1 MAPKDESIPTGRVAR
16 TAKVG
21 TVIGTQ
27 GARYAGTRAANVVRS
42 KERATEALDQR
53 HLDAAERMVD
63 TLGTMKGAAMKIGQL
78 ASFIDTEFLPPEYR
92 EALYEEHVARR
103 VLCFEVRLADGDGRC
118 IGEAYLADLTWPRAS
133 GELCVAIFS
142 PDDRRQG
149 YGTEAATLVCAY
161 AFDGLG
167 LNRISL
173 RFPVE
178 NVAATQATERAGPD
192 LRARKVGVERE
203 AEWVFGRHGD
213 VAVWEVLRS
222 DFPPHPATAELRTP
236 PGEFAG

>member
-1 MAPKDESIPTGRVAR
+1 AADRTGRPGSGRLWVALSAPTGRGRAYATVA
-16 TAKVG
+16 G
-21 TVIGTQ
+21 
-27 GARYAGTRAANVVRS
+27 S
-42 KERATEALDQR
+42 
-53 HLDAAERMVD
+53 
-63 TLGTMKGAAMKIGQL
+63 
-78 ASFIDTEFLPPEYR
+78 
-92 EALYEEHVARR
+92 
-103 VLCFEVRLADGDGRC
+103 
-118 IGEAYLADLTWPRAS
+118 
-133 GELCVAIFS
+133 
-142 PDDRRQG
+142 
-149 YGTEAATLVCAY
+149 LVCAY

-173 RFPVE
+173 RLPVE
-178 NVAATQATERAGPD
+178 SVAATQATGRAGPD

>member
-1 MAPKDESIPTGRVAR
+1 MEGRASIVAGESVVLNAPRRDEFVAR
-16 TAKVG
+16 WSLFNDPMLAMMLGSPVLAHG
-21 TVIGTQ
+21 VH
-27 GARYAGTRAANVVRS
+27 TR
-42 KERATEALDQR
+42 
-53 HLDAAERMVD
+53 
-63 TLGTMKGAAMKIGQL
+63 TM
-78 ASFIDTEFLPPEYR
+78 PPVSAEYR

-118 IGEAYLADLTWPRAS
+118 VGEAYLADLTWPRAS

-142 PDDRRQG
+142 PDDRRHG

-178 NVAATQATERAGPD
+178 NGAATQATERGGPG
-192 LRARKVGVERE
+192 LGARKVGVERE

-213 VAVWEVLRS
+213 VAVWEVLHS
-222 DFPPHPATAELRTP
+222 DFPAHPATAELRTP

>member
-1 MAPKDESIPTGRVAR
+1 MEGRASIVAGESVVLNAPRRDEFVAR
-16 TAKVG
+16 WSLFNDPMLAMMLGSPVLAHG
-21 TVIGTQ
+21 VH
-27 GARYAGTRAANVVRS
+27 TR
-42 KERATEALDQR
+42 
-53 HLDAAERMVD
+53 
-63 TLGTMKGAAMKIGQL
+63 TM
-78 ASFIDTEFLPPEYR
+78 PPVSAEYR

-118 IGEAYLADLTWPRAS
+118 VGEAYLADLTWPRAS

-222 DFPPHPATAELRTP
+222 DFPAHPATAELRTP

>member
-1 MAPKDESIPTGRVAR
+1 M
-16 TAKVG
+16 
-21 TVIGTQ
+21 
-27 GARYAGTRAANVVRS
+27 
-42 KERATEALDQR
+42 
-53 HLDAAERMVD
+53 
-63 TLGTMKGAAMKIGQL
+63 
-78 ASFIDTEFLPPEYR
+78 
-92 EALYEEHVARR
+92 ARR

-222 DFPPHPATAELRTP
+222 DFPAHPATAELRTP

>member
-1 MAPKDESIPTGRVAR
+1 MEGRASIVAGESVELNAPRRDEFVAR
-16 TAKVG
+16 WSLFNDPMLAMMLGSPVLAHG
-21 TVIGTQ
+21 VH
-27 GARYAGTRAANVVRS
+27 TR
-42 KERATEALDQR
+42 
-53 HLDAAERMVD
+53 
-63 TLGTMKGAAMKIGQL
+63 TM
-78 ASFIDTEFLPPEYR
+78 PPVSAEYR

-118 IGEAYLADLTWPRAS
+118 VGEAYLADLTWPRAS

-178 NVAATQATERAGPD
+178 NVAATQATERGGPS
-192 LRARKVGVERE
+192 LGARKVGVERE

-222 DFPPHPATAELRTP
+222 DFPAHPATAELRTP